1 MGGWGGGGKG
11 WGWRWDGGLGDEV
24 RVLSALYSSVGYS
37 ENGHVTLIN
46 LKFVSSMND
55 VAEVLLVD
63 LISIHIS
70 SLIMRKER
78 EVTEG

>member
-11 WGWRWDGGLGDEV
+11 WGWGRDGGLDDEAL
-24 RVLSALYSSVGYS
+24 VLSALYSSVGYS
-37 ENGHVTLIN
+37 ENGHVGLIS
-46 LKFVSSMND
+46 LKFVSTMND

-70 SLIMRKER
+70 SLIMREER